1 MSKTFSSWGA
11 LKAALQQELTAAMN
25 ETIDK
30 SFQDAQKN
38 VNEFYAS
45 GGGRYQRTGQLG
57 NSPEAEMGGGGDSVT
72 GIVRLNTGVYY
83 NPAGRD
89 TQTIFGYAENGGLLG
104 NGGFWSRTEE
114 DIQKNIQE
122 SFGKRFK

>member
-1 MSKTFSSWGA
+1 MSKSFTSWGA
-11 LKAALQQELTAAMN
+11 LKAALQQELTAAMT

-45 GGGRYQRTGQLG
+45 SGGRYQRTGQLG
-57 NSPEAEMGGGGDSVT
+57 NSPEAETGGDSVT

-114 DIQKNIQE
+114 DIQKDIQE

>member
-1 MSKTFSSWGA
+1 MSKSFTSWGA
-11 LKAALQQELTAAMN
+11 LKAALQQELTAAMT

-45 GGGRYQRTGQLG
+45 SGGRYQRTGQLG
-57 NSPEAEMGGGGDSVT
+57 NSPEAETGGDSVT